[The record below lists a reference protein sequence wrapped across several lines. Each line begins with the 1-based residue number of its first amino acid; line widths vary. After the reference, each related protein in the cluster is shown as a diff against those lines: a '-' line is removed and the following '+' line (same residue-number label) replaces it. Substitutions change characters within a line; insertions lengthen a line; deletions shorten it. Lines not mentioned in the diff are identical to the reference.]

1 MPTDPHFWCCQ
12 QGSNV
17 CQRPASQRGG
27 HPDLHLHICFAK
39 HKTLEVW
46 KAPMC
51 TKWDVITCTEGAA
64 CACHL
69 GGRTQNS
76 PSVQNSSCITTGD
89 VLLVSSILIRRKL
102 HFSAFHEQ
110 TGYQKV
116 KKEPHTLSSF
126 RKMLILSMSLLG
138 VCRHEDQGSAWSE
151 LLEGQCCWSLPCT
164 EVSWFG
170 SEGFQR
176 SFQTFLFP
184 AVSGFFSYLGVSLP
198 MVMCLQLMLR

>member
-1 MPTDPHFWCCQ
+1 M
-12 QGSNV
+12 
-17 CQRPASQRGG
+17 
-27 HPDLHLHICFAK
+27 
-39 HKTLEVW
+39 HKVGCDHMYRRSCLCLSFRRQDTEFSL
-46 KAPMC
+46 C
-51 TKWDVITCTEGAA
+51 TKFILHYNRWCFTCKFYINKEKAT
-64 CACHL
+64 L
-69 GGRTQNS
+69 L
-76 PSVQNSSCITTGD
+76 CI
-89 VLLVSSILIRRKL
+89 
-102 HFSAFHEQ
+102 HEQ

-138 VCRHEDQGSAWSE
+138 VCRHEDQGSSWSE
-151 LLEGQCCWSLPCT
+151 LLEGPCCWSLPCT
-164 EVSWFG
+164 EASWFG